1 MKMAKRILT
10 GILAGFLFVATAGA
24 QRKAPETRNA
34 ALRYW
39 QAFSELKDEQTDKAT
54 RDLLEGTAA
63 GAIPWNEE
71 RLGTIL
77 DANLHAVQIMQRASK
92 LPECDW
98 GLEHEADEPVALVYR
113 SRVLARLNTLEGMRL
128 AAKGDPH
135 GAVKAWIAGMKF
147 SQHLANGGT
156 LLFALVAR
164 TALLSDLKAMENAGK
179 KGTLDVKSRTEASA
193 SLSALPATGLDWG
206 GTWDVEAETIENGW
220 QTILKAKDPKDKYKE
235 LMNEELTGKEK
246 LPTAAD
252 LAAFRGFMGEVA
264 AALRMPPADARDRL
278 QNLRERKKS
287 LNPLLQNVI
296 PNFEKVNTEREELLT
311 ARQETLKALAAK

>member
-1 MKMAKRILT
+1 MKMAKRALT
-10 GILAGFLFVATAGA
+10 GILAGSLFVGTTGA

-63 GAIPWNEE
+63 GAIAWNEE
-71 RLGTIL
+71 RLGKIL
-77 DANLHAVQIMQRASK
+77 DANLHAIQIMQRASK

-128 AAKGDPH
+128 AAKGDSH
-135 GAVKAWIAGMKF
+135 GAVEAWIAGIRF

-164 TALLSDLKAMENAGK
+164 TALLSDLNAMENAGK
-179 KGTLDVKSRTEASA
+179 KGTLDAKSRA
-193 SLSALPATGLDWG
+193 
-206 GTWDVEAETIENGW
+206 
-220 QTILKAKDPKDKYKE
+220 
-235 LMNEELTGKEK
+235 
-246 LPTAAD
+246 
-252 LAAFRGFMGEVA
+252 
-264 AALRMPPADARDRL
+264 
-278 QNLRERKKS
+278 
-287 LNPLLQNVI
+287 
-296 PNFEKVNTEREELLT
+296 
-311 ARQETLKALAAK
+311 